1 MIRLN
6 QGVPDRGLIPSDV
19 TARFVS
25 MKDSGIR
32 ICKWRKTVLLNLIMG
47 AVLVFPVTVM
57 AKQPVWG
64 GTASVFEKG
73 EAGQQKDH
81 LSFQCPRAFLGIK
94 GDMLPT
100 HWQAD
105 DRGSKLQLG
114 YASIDGAYMICT
126 YRSPKNRKQR
136 FGPVRRLAPRGY
148 RCISDGISAFR
159 CQKK

>member
-6 QGVPDRGLIPSDV
+6 QGVPDRGLIAQAV
-19 TARFVS
+19 AARFVS
-25 MKDSGIR
+25 MKDSGGKIY
-32 ICKWRKTVLLNLIMG
+32 KWRKTVLLNLIIG
-47 AVLVFPVTVM
+47 TVLVLPVV
-57 AKQPVWG
+57 ALAEKPVWRATKTAFGNG
-64 GTASVFEKG
+64 GQ
-73 EAGQQKDH
+73 GQQKDH

-100 HWQAD
+100 HWQAA
-105 DRGSKLQLG
+105 DRGSGLQLG
-114 YASIDGAYMICT
+114 YASIDGTYMICT

-148 RCISDGISAFR
+148 RCISDGISSFR